1 MITFASVLKNKIVNQ
16 GYLGI
21 CVAERQ
27 LPPPPKSSLT
37 TDSEINSEAAVK
49 VFTSQFILV

>member
-1 MITFASVLKNKIVNQ
+1 MISFASVLKNKIVNQ

-27 LPPPPKSSLT
+27 LPSKSSLT
-37 TDSEINSEAAVK
+37 TFSEIDSVMTDTLYK
-49 VFTSQFILV
+49 QHH